1 MTGFVVRSRNPA
13 LAGFLVCVL
22 LLAGCVAVPVQDLLA
37 RWPAQLPERASLS
50 AVPFYPQED
59 YECGPASLAMLLQ
72 SAGVNAAPADLVPQ
86 VYLPGRQGSLQVEMM
101 VAARRHGLPAY
112 QLAPTL
118 QAVLGEVAAGH
129 PVLVF
134 QNLSLPVYPVWHY
147 AVVIGFDRERNT
159 ITLHS
164 GRTPRLEMT
173 LSVFER
179 TWARG
184 EHWAMVAL
192 PPSTL
197 PATAQA
203 NPFAAAIAALER
215 NAPQAALQSYTT
227 ALQRWPDHLVLMLGA
242 GNAAYA
248 LGRLHEAA
256 AAYQAAV
263 RVHPRAADAWNNL
276 AQVRMEQGRKLDA
289 MQAID
294 AALAIG
300 GPRLET
306 YRALADKLQS
316 E

>member
-1 MTGFVVRSRNPA
+1 MTDFAPRTRNPA

-22 LLAGCVAVPVQDLLA
+22 LLAGCVALPVQQLLA
-37 RWPAQLPERASLS
+37 QWPSDLPDS
-50 AVPFYPQED
+50 ATLAEVPFFAQED

-72 SAGVNAAPADLVPQ
+72 AAGLPATPEQLVPQ

-112 QLAPTL
+112 RLAPTL
-118 QAVLGEVAAGH
+118 EAVLHEVAAGN

-134 QNLSLPVYPVWHY
+134 QNVSLPVYPIWHY
-147 AVVIGFDRERNT
+147 AVVIGFDRQRDT

-164 GRTPRLEMT
+164 GRTAQLEMT

-192 PPSTL
+192 PPSRL

-203 NPFAAAIAALER
+203 ASFAAAVAALER
-215 NAPQAALQSYTT
+215 VAPQSARAAYAT

-248 LGRLHEAA
+248 MGDLPAA
-256 AAYQAAV
+256 ATAYAATV
-263 RVHPRAADAWNNL
+263 KTHPRAADAWNNL
-276 AQVRMEQGRKLDA
+276 AQVMLEQGRKAEALR
-289 MQAID
+289 AITE
-294 AALAIG
+294 ALAIG
-300 GPRLET
+300 GPRLAT
-306 YRALADKLQS
+306 YQALADKLRAP
-316 E
+316 

>member
-1 MTGFVVRSRNPA
+1 M
-13 LAGFLVCVL
+13 AGFLVCAM
-22 LLAGCVAVPVQDLLA
+22 LLAGCVAAPVQDLLA
-37 RWPAQLPERASLS
+37 RWPAQLPQHASLS
-50 AVPFYPQED
+50 TVPFYAQED
-59 YECGPASLAMLLQ
+59 YECGPAALAMLLQ
-72 SAGVNAAPADLVPQ
+72 SAGVNAAPADLLPQ

-112 QLAPTL
+112 LLVPTL
-118 QAVLGEVAAGH
+118 AAVLQEVAAGH

-147 AVVIGFDRERNT
+147 AVVIGFDRERGT

-184 EHWAMVAL
+184 DHWAMVAL

-203 NPFAAAIAALER
+203 TPFAAVLAALER
-215 NAPQAALQSYTT
+215 NAPSAAQQAYKT
-227 ALQRWPDHLVLMLGA
+227 ALQRWPDDLVLMLGA

-248 LGRLHEAA
+248 LGQLGEAA
-256 AAYQAAV
+256 AAYQAALQA
-263 RVHPRAADAWNNL
+263 HPRAADAWNNL
-276 AQVRMEQGRKLDA
+276 AQVRIDQGRKLEA
-289 MQAID
+289 RQAID
-294 AALAIG
+294 KALAIG

-306 YRALADKLQS
+306 YRALADKLRS
-316 E
+316 D

>member
-1 MTGFVVRSRNPA
+1 
-13 LAGFLVCVL
+13 
-22 LLAGCVAVPVQDLLA
+22 
-37 RWPAQLPERASLS
+37 LS
-50 AVPFYPQED
+50 TVPFYAQED
-59 YECGPASLAMLLQ
+59 YECGPAALAMLLQ
-72 SAGVNAAPADLVPQ
+72 SAGVNAAPADLLPQ

-112 QLAPTL
+112 LLVPTL
-118 QAVLGEVAAGH
+118 AAVLQEVAAGH

-147 AVVIGFDRERNT
+147 AVVIGFDRERGT

-184 EHWAMVAL
+184 DHWAMVAL

-203 NPFAAAIAALER
+203 TPFAAALAALER
-215 NAPQAALQSYTT
+215 NAPSAAQQAYKT
-227 ALQRWPDHLVLMLGA
+227 ALQRWPDDLVLMLGA

-248 LGRLHEAA
+248 LGQLGEAA
-256 AAYQAAV
+256 AAYQAALQA
-263 RVHPRAADAWNNL
+263 HPRAADAWNNL
-276 AQVRMEQGRKLDA
+276 AQVRIDQGRKLEA
-289 MQAID
+289 RQAID
-294 AALAIG
+294 KALAIG

-306 YRALADKLQS
+306 YRALADKLRS
-316 E
+316 D